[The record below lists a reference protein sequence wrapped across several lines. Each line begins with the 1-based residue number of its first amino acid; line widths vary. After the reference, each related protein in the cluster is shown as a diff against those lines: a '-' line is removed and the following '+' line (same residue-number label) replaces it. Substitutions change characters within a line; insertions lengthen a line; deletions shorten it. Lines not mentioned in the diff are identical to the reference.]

1 MIKLFNANTPLVLI
15 LLPVVIVAFW
25 FHSLTLDTLY
35 VFENGTFMFNWLW
48 LENPLFNRILA
59 MVIIILTGVQL
70 NAVIN
75 NNEFFDKNTY
85 LPAMLYV
92 IFMSSSSEL
101 HQLHPMIWSNLFW
114 VFGYRR
120 LLNVYNQVQC
130 KSEIFDASVF
140 FVIGGLFN
148 FPYSFVL
155 FLFPWTTLIIVRP
168 FDLRENLMP
177 IFALLL
183 GAIYLGFYFTFF
195 NTFSIENLQ
204 SSYQDFEIRENWVN
218 YGLYILLVI
227 LLYSAGFKLI
237 AKSNKSSIR
246 FRKITSILIGF
257 LLLTMT
263 AMLGDK
269 VLSNNDAFVFYSTV
283 PMTVLF
289 SFLLYNNQNKW
300 IIHSVFYLAL
310 TLILVNIYLF

>member
-15 LLPVVIVAFW
+15 LLPVVIMAFW
-25 FHSLTLDTLY
+25 FHSLTLDSLY
-35 VFENGTFMFNWLW
+35 VFENGTFMFNWFW
-48 LENPLFNRILA
+48 IENPLINRILA

-85 LPAMLYV
+85 LPSLLYV
-92 IFMSSSSEL
+92 VFMSSSNEL
-101 HQLHPMIWSNLFW
+101 HQLHPIILSNLFW

-130 KSEIFDASVF
+130 KSEIFDASLF
-140 FVIGGLFN
+140 FLIGGLFS

-155 FLFPWTTLIIVRP
+155 FLFPWVTLAIVRP
-168 FDLRENLMP
+168 FDLKENLMP
-177 IFALLL
+177 IFAILL
-183 GAIYLGFYFTFF
+183 GAIYLGFYYTFF
-195 NTFSIENLQ
+195 DNFSADNLN
-204 SSYQDFEIRENWVN
+204 SSYQNFEIKENWVN
-218 YGLYILLVI
+218 YALYFILVV

-237 AKSNKSSIR
+237 GKSNKSSIR
-246 FRKITSILIGF
+246 FRKITSNLIGF
-257 LLLTMT
+257 LLLSML

-269 VLSNNDAFVFYSTV
+269 VLANNDAFIFYSTV

-289 SFLLYNNQNKW
+289 SFLLYHTQRKW
-300 IIHSVFYLAL
+300 IIHSVFYLAVS
-310 TLILVNIYLF
+310 LILVNIYFL